1 MFFLLG
7 IKYTIIIKRTFDYYL
22 DLRYLLYNKAF
33 LFYNYYFEK
42 TDLLLKRMG
51 LDQDLINR

>member
-22 DLRYLLYNKAF
+22 DLRSLLYNKAF